1 MAAKYITIAR
11 EIKKRIITQQY
22 AANEPL
28 PDQFALAAEF
38 STSRM
43 TIQQAMRQL
52 IVEGLVYT
60 RQGQGTFIR
69 KNFLQLSQWDL
80 SGSDYFG
87 ATKTWEHL
95 GTVTSQV
102 VHFELRFPNEKEQ
115 ASLMINPDTPIYDFI
130 RLRLLN
136 GEPMSLDATVMPL
149 NLVPGLNKT
158 HLESS
163 VFRYVQETLGAEDN
177 GIIVRE
183 LLRGGDRGVLCFTPG
198 FGEGFRL
205 HGFRY
210 AFNHDLNA
218 VYSVC
223 AFCYCVSH
231 GFNVSIHGIIEHQ
244 NFCHFASLLVGFS
257 YSGSL
262 RSFKDMT
269 SQPDCKNERHFF
281 DI

>member
-163 VFRYVQETLGAEDN
+163 VFRYVQETLGLKIM
-177 GIIVRE
+177 G
-183 LLRGGDRGVLCFTPG
+183 
-198 FGEGFRL
+198 
-205 HGFRY
+205 
-210 AFNHDLNA
+210 
-218 VYSVC
+218 
-223 AFCYCVSH
+223 
-231 GFNVSIHGIIEHQ
+231 
-244 NFCHFASLLVGFS
+244 S
-257 YSGSL
+257 YSTL
-262 RSFKDMT
+262 R
-269 SQPDCKNERHFF
+269 
-281 DI
+281 

>member
-102 VHFELRFPNEKEQ
+102 VHF
-115 ASLMINPDTPIYDFI
+115 YDFI

-163 VFRYVQETLGAEDN
+163 VFRYVQETLGLKIMGSYRVVRALKPSALDMQHLVCEPTDPVLEVEQVIYLEDGTPLEYAHCHYRYDHGGIVIVNN
-177 GIIVRE
+177 G
-183 LLRGGDRGVLCFTPG
+183 
-198 FGEGFRL
+198 
-205 HGFRY
+205 
-210 AFNHDLNA
+210 
-218 VYSVC
+218 
-223 AFCYCVSH
+223 
-231 GFNVSIHGIIEHQ
+231 
-244 NFCHFASLLVGFS
+244 
-257 YSGSL
+257 
-262 RSFKDMT
+262 
-269 SQPDCKNERHFF
+269 
-281 DI
+281 

>member
-69 KNFLQLSQWDL
+69 KNFLQLSQWEL
-80 SGSDYFG
+80 PGSDYFG

-95 GTVTSQV
+95 GEVASRV
-102 VHFELRFPNEKEQ
+102 IRFELRFPTEKEQ
-115 ASLMINPDTPIYDFI
+115 SSLLIDADAPVYDFV

-136 GEPMSLDATVMPL
+136 EEPVSLDLTVMPVA
-149 NLVPGLNKT
+149 LVPGLNKT

-163 VFRYVQETLGAEDN
+163 VFRYVQETLGLKMMGSYRVVRAMKPQALDREHLNCEASDPVLEVEQVIYLEDGTPLEYAHCHYRYDHG
-177 GIIVRE
+177 GII
-183 LLRGGDRGVLCFTPG
+183 
-198 FGEGFRL
+198 
-205 HGFRY
+205 
-210 AFNHDLNA
+210 
-218 VYSVC
+218 
-223 AFCYCVSH
+223 
-231 GFNVSIHGIIEHQ
+231 
-244 NFCHFASLLVGFS
+244 LVNNG
-257 YSGSL
+257 
-262 RSFKDMT
+262 
-269 SQPDCKNERHFF
+269 
-281 DI
+281 

>member
-11 EIKKRIITQQY
+11 EIKKRIISQQY

-115 ASLMINPDTPIYDFI
+115 ASLMINADAPIYDFI

-136 GEPMSLDATVMPL
+136 GEPMSLDSTVMPM
-149 NLVPGLNKT
+149 NLVPGLTKT
-158 HLESS
+158 ILK
-163 VFRYVQETLGAEDN
+163 
-177 GIIVRE
+177 VR
-183 LLRGGDRGVLCFTPG
+183 CFSTCRRRWG
-198 FGEGFRL
+198 
-205 HGFRY
+205 
-210 AFNHDLNA
+210 
-218 VYSVC
+218 
-223 AFCYCVSH
+223 
-231 GFNVSIHGIIEHQ
+231 
-244 NFCHFASLLVGFS
+244 
-257 YSGSL
+257 
-262 RSFKDMT
+262 
-269 SQPDCKNERHFF
+269 
-281 DI
+281 

>member
-1 MAAKYITIAR
+1 MTAKYLQIAR
-11 EIKKRIITQQY
+11 EIKKRIISQQY
-22 AANEPL
+22 PASAPL

-115 ASLMINPDTPIYDFI
+115 ASLMINADAPIYDFI

-136 GEPMSLDATVMPL
+136 Q
-149 NLVPGLNKT
+149 
-158 HLESS
+158 
-163 VFRYVQETLGAEDN
+163 YVQETLGLKIMGSYRVVRALKPSALDREHLVCEETDPVLEVEQVIYLEDGTPLEYAHCHYRYDHGGIVIVNN
-177 GIIVRE
+177 G
-183 LLRGGDRGVLCFTPG
+183 
-198 FGEGFRL
+198 
-205 HGFRY
+205 
-210 AFNHDLNA
+210 
-218 VYSVC
+218 
-223 AFCYCVSH
+223 
-231 GFNVSIHGIIEHQ
+231 
-244 NFCHFASLLVGFS
+244 
-257 YSGSL
+257 
-262 RSFKDMT
+262 
-269 SQPDCKNERHFF
+269 
-281 DI
+281 